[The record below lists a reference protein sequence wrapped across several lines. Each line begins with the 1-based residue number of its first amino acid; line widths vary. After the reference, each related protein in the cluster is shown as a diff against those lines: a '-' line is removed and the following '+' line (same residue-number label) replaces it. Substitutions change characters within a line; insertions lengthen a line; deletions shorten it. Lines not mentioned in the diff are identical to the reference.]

1 MKKAA
6 SKKGTPLVKITGLKK
21 KHELKDDPFFKEKH
35 RRAAENLKKN
45 PPPEWLLKEMGVTK
59 PWKFKDLD

>member
-1 MKKAA
+1 
-6 SKKGTPLVKITGLKK
+6 LKK

-35 RRAAENLKKN
+35 QRAIESLKKN
-45 PPPEWLLKEMGVTK
+45 PSPGWLLKEMGVTK